1 MRFVRIIGIIFLQ
14 LKTWGMR
21 VGKIHTRKLFI
32 CFCLAVVLFVP
43 IHTFAD
49 EKREWRDEVIY
60 SIMIDRF
67 NNGEP
72 KNDKQLEVG
81 NLEGYQGGDIRGIIK
96 RLDYIKEIGFTTVM
110 LSPLFE
116 SVKYDGV
123 DVRNFQKVNEHFG
136 TENDVKELVQ
146 EAHTKGMKVIL
157 QFPLGENE
165 QQVIDSMKWWVKE
178 VDLDASYVMHSEKKS
193 PAFWDD
199 VQKDMQVIKK
209 RFSSYDKRR

>member
-1 MRFVRIIGIIFLQ
+1 
-14 LKTWGMR
+14 MR

-96 RLDYIKEIGFTTVM
+96 KAGLHK
-110 LSPLFE
+110 
-116 SVKYDGV
+116 
-123 DVRNFQKVNEHFG
+123 RNG
-136 TENDVKELVQ
+136 
-146 EAHTKGMKVIL
+146 I
-157 QFPLGENE
+157 
-165 QQVIDSMKWWVKE
+165 
-178 VDLDASYVMHSEKKS
+178 YYCY
-193 PAFWDD
+193 AFAA
-199 VQKDMQVIKK
+199 
-209 RFSSYDKRR
+209 F

>member
-1 MRFVRIIGIIFLQ
+1 
-14 LKTWGMR
+14 
-21 VGKIHTRKLFI
+21 
-32 CFCLAVVLFVP
+32 
-43 IHTFAD
+43 
-49 EKREWRDEVIY
+49 
-60 SIMIDRF
+60 MIDRF

-96 RLDYIKEIGFTTVM
+96 RLDYIKEMGFTTVM

-116 SVKYDGV
+116 SVKYDGL

-146 EAHTKGMKVIL
+146 EAHAKGMKVIF

-178 VDLDASYVMHSEKKS
+178 VDLDASYVMHSEKS
-193 PAFWDD
+193 LLLLG
-199 VQKDMQVIKK
+199 
-209 RFSSYDKRR
+209 

>member
-1 MRFVRIIGIIFLQ
+1 
-14 LKTWGMR
+14 MR
-21 VGKIHTRKLFI
+21 VGKIRTRKLFI

-96 RLDYIKEIGFTTVM
+96 RLDYIKEMGFTTVM

-116 SVKYDGV
+116 SGKYDGL
-123 DVRNFQKVNEHFG
+123 DVQNFKKVNEHFG
-136 TENDVKELVQ
+136 TDNDVKELVK
-146 EAHTKGMKVIL
+146 EAHAKGMKVVF

-165 QQVIDSMKWWVKE
+165 RQVIDAMKWWIKE
-178 VDLDASYVMHSEKKS
+178 VDLDGSYVIHSEKS
-193 PAFWDD
+193 RVPFG
-199 VQKDMQVIKK
+199 ITRKK
-209 RFSSYDKRR
+209 ICK